1 MFSVAINFAK
11 RNLVINGQLESLA
24 KKNTPITFAAVV
36 KELYE

>member
-11 RNLVINGQLESLA
+11 RNLVINGQLES
-24 KKNTPITFAAVV
+24 PISFAAVV